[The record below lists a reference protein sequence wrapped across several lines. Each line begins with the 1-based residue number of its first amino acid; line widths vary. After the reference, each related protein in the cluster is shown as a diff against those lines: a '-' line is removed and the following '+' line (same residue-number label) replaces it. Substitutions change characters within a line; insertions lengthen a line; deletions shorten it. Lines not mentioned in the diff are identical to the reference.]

1 MTRKT
6 QILILTLLSIV
17 FSFAYSSY
25 LMGREVSFTTP
36 DENVNLFYTRYVA
49 ENHSIVYE
57 DALNESL
64 DTTAIRPRGMR
75 YQEGKVVPNLFF
87 GMYFIY
93 GGFQQVF
100 GFLHLPDSAVLYL
113 NPLFAVIGVWLL
125 YFLVGEVFDEK
136 TALISACL
144 LFVLPPYWY
153 WGSLFFSNI
162 LAVVLFIAALLFSF
176 KALNRERPGFYA
188 LAGLFYGLTAFV
200 RPDFVYLYPSVL
212 VLILVRWRSIRIK
225 YLGLAVLTF
234 ALSMAPLLLL
244 NDYLYGGFLKTG
256 QHVSLA
262 WKGVVPPAGDRP
274 DYLGENIAL
283 VLSAVPLSVFSF
295 GGFIYLLRKRKH
307 LDYLLLLPIP
317 ILLFGYF
324 FLTGQPGRFDIIV
337 HNSYV
342 RYFVPI
348 YVLMLPLF
356 VIFLLRV
363 VRKRY
368 LVAAALLVFISFS
381 VFTAYTGVLDTRRT
395 AIYYAGKAGSIESQT
410 ESDAV
415 IFCNSLDKILFPLRK
430 VALYNF
436 SEEAIDNA
444 ASLCSRMIDMG
455 LPVYLVVERPST
467 TNLFSRLL
475 EYYGCKMSVVDPAN
489 NLYSISKAKRI

>member
-17 FSFAYSSY
+17 FFFAYSSY

-75 YQEGKVVPNLFF
+75 YQEGKIVPNLFF

-162 LAVVLFIAALLFSF
+162 LAVVLFIAALLFLQSPQPGAAGILCAGGPVLRPHRVRQAGF
-176 KALNRERPGFYA
+176 RLSLPFRTGPDAGPLAFYQDKVPGIGGAHLRALNGP
-188 LAGLFYGLTAFV
+188 
-200 RPDFVYLYPSVL
+200 
-212 VLILVRWRSIRIK
+212 
-225 YLGLAVLTF
+225 
-234 ALSMAPLLLL
+234 
-244 NDYLYGGFLKTG
+244 
-256 QHVSLA
+256 
-262 WKGVVPPAGDRP
+262 
-274 DYLGENIAL
+274 
-283 VLSAVPLSVFSF
+283 
-295 GGFIYLLRKRKH
+295 
-307 LDYLLLLPIP
+307 
-317 ILLFGYF
+317 
-324 FLTGQPGRFDIIV
+324 
-337 HNSYV
+337 
-342 RYFVPI
+342 
-348 YVLMLPLF
+348 
-356 VIFLLRV
+356 
-363 VRKRY
+363 
-368 LVAAALLVFISFS
+368 
-381 VFTAYTGVLDTRRT
+381 
-395 AIYYAGKAGSIESQT
+395 
-410 ESDAV
+410 
-415 IFCNSLDKILFPLRK
+415 
-430 VALYNF
+430 
-436 SEEAIDNA
+436 A
-444 ASLCSRMIDMG
+444 AS
-455 LPVYLVVERPST
+455 PE
-467 TNLFSRLL
+467 
-475 EYYGCKMSVVDPAN
+475 
-489 NLYSISKAKRI
+489 